1 MKSKNILNDE
11 LIDSGQLSKIALQRY
26 PFGKCTITDD
36 HFKKD
41 SKLFLETI
49 VDIFV
54 CTDYFPKDELQNFS
68 INLILD
74 YLEKTHQH
82 YLNKS
87 LPEIEQ
93 TIYTLKQNY
102 SQTHPCLLLLE
113 LFFKDYKRHLMEHI
127 SYEENAFF
135 PYVKYLLKA
144 KNSDAF
150 ILNANNKIGQ
160 YSLNDFCK
168 EHTDN
173 EIGLKNVRQAIYKYE
188 PSATNQSPYRILLT
202 QLKVFEMD
210 LHLHARIEEE
220 ILLPKTLELENEIK
234 SKFITK
240 VLKN

>member
-1 MKSKNILNDE
+1 MKSKSIFYEE
-11 LIDSGQLSKIALQRY
+11 LIDSNQLTQIALQRY
-26 PFGKCTITDD
+26 PIDNSSIPNEF
-36 HFKKD
+36 FRKD

-54 CTDYFPKDELQNFS
+54 CIDYFPKEELQNFS
-68 INLILD
+68 VDLILD
-74 YLEKTHQH
+74 YLERTHKH

-93 TIYTLKQNY
+93 TIHNLKQNY

-113 LFFKDYKRHLMEHI
+113 LFFKDYRNHLAEHI
-127 SYEENAFF
+127 NYEENTFF
-135 PYVKYLLKA
+135 PYIKYLLKA
-144 KNSDAF
+144 KELQNTN
-150 ILNANNKIGQ
+150 IKIGH

-173 EIGLKNVRQAIYKYE
+173 EIGLRNVRQAIYKYE
-188 PSATNQSPYRILLT
+188 PTATKQSPYRILLT

-220 ILLPKTLELENEIK
+220 ILLPKVIELENQIK
-234 SKFITK
+234 SKFITT